1 MQFHPESIL
10 TQHGYAILS
19 NFLTQSG
26 LKSASIPASDL
37 S

>member
-1 MQFHPESIL
+1 
-10 TQHGYAILS
+10 
-19 NFLTQSG
+19 